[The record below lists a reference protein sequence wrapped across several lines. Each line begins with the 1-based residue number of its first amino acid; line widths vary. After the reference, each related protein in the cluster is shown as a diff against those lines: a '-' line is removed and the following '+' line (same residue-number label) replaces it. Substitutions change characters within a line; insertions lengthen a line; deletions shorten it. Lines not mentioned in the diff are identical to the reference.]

1 MRIVCF
7 LNITFAVKRGSRN
20 ALKGVGADKIQ
31 EDMKSYKLPYASL
44 SLMFS
49 VMENTN
55 CYKSDPK
62 GFAGHADQ
70 YNQLF
75 LQGFLQA
82 YQYSESQ
89 LNLHK
94 DGENAIKPLFDSVV
108 SNLGEL
114 QEFVNNCTYNA
125 IMSFANGLIMGQ
137 IYYSAENMTKERK
150 LLYENMASM
159 RNEDVD
165 SVKTLFY
172 QCPELD
178 QSYFLGH
185 MLAIFYH
192 KGIIDINDILVCYL
206 FDIYIA
212 NSGKNCHRIKR
223 SHEDCLTMF
232 KLGLGVGQEYRKNND
247 DSIPEDF
254 SNTVSNIRDFF
265 ENASEERGITDIV
278 TMIYSSDDILVKKHQ
293 QDKYIYNYYKKTLIC
308 PDSTDE
314 NTVSLVLRF
323 LQNKNA
329 IKSFLSNPPKFDTVL
344 DSYHTLSIDYN
355 SEHSI
360 HGLFR
365 MNEVIGKYVDS
376 YI

>member
-1 MRIVCF
+1 
-7 LNITFAVKRGSRN
+7 
-20 ALKGVGADKIQ
+20 
-31 EDMKSYKLPYASL
+31 
-44 SLMFS
+44 
-49 VMENTN
+49 
-55 CYKSDPK
+55 
-62 GFAGHADQ
+62 
-70 YNQLF
+70 
-75 LQGFLQA
+75 
-82 YQYSESQ
+82 
-89 LNLHK
+89 
-94 DGENAIKPLFDSVV
+94 
-108 SNLGEL
+108 
-114 QEFVNNCTYNA
+114 
-125 IMSFANGLIMGQ
+125 
-137 IYYSAENMTKERK
+137 
-150 LLYENMASM
+150 
-159 RNEDVD
+159 
-165 SVKTLFY
+165 
-172 QCPELD
+172 
-178 QSYFLGH
+178 
-185 MLAIFYH
+185 
-192 KGIIDINDILVCYL
+192 
-206 FDIYIA
+206 
-212 NSGKNCHRIKR
+212 
-223 SHEDCLTMF
+223 MF

-254 SNTVSNIRDFF
+254 ANTVSNIRDFF

-293 QDKYIYNYYKKTLIC
+293 QDKYIYNYYKKILIC